1 MAKGKRLIL
10 FRGDKTLWIIVA
22 ILCITSILVVYSSTV
37 SMAYRKVEGD
47 TSFYVLR
54 QLRFI
59 LAGFFATVVVHWIE
73 PRFYL
78 KMVRIFFFVSV
89 TLALLAYTPWFGA
102 TINEASRWVNIPGL
116 GVTILPAEPLK
127 ISLVMLLAS
136 RLNRMQIHGGGIRRL
151 IPSLSMRQWRKHPE
165 ENFSIF
171 SNITRPIIFPI
182 LIATAVIMP
191 ANLSTSVIIFLISMI
206 ILLVGRVPGRE
217 VFRFAAIVGVIMVVV
232 ITVMYAMGVGRAR
245 VWVGRVDSYI
255 TSMTTTS
262 QDATANIA
270 EDEFQ
275 KTQARIAIASGGV
288 IGKGPGNS
296 TQRSQLPHPYSDFAY
311 AFIVEEYGIV
321 GGLFVLAL
329 YLWVLYR
336 AGVIMRK
343 SVSMSHALL
352 VLGLSLIT
360 VFSAFINMMV
370 SVGIIPV
377 TGQSLPLIS
386 LGGTSVF
393 FVCVSFGMMLG
404 VSRVSDQKEKQQ
416 KLEAFRLK
424 REQELAEA
432 AEQAEQQG
440 EHYDGEHYEDEHYD
454 GEHYEDEHYESE
466 HYEDERYGNKKGDT
480 NAHQAGAMTEVDDDN
495 PFIVTEGEASDNSGQ
510 GDDEREVY
518 SLEDADDYNN
528 GRRK

>member
-1 MAKGKRLIL
+1 MAKGKKLVL

-37 SMAYRKVEGD
+37 SMAYRKAEGD
-47 TSFYVLR
+47 TSFFVLR

-59 LAGFFATVVVHWIE
+59 LAGFFATIVVHWIE

-78 KMVRIFFFVSV
+78 RMVRIFFFASV

-116 GVTILPAEPLK
+116 GITILPAEPLK

-136 RLNRMQIHGGGIRRL
+136 RLNRVQIAGGGVTRL
-151 IPSLSMRQWRKHPE
+151 IPSLSMRSWRERPE
-165 ENFSIF
+165 ENIAVL
-171 SNITRPIIFPI
+171 SNVTRPIILPI

-191 ANLSTSVIIFLISMI
+191 ANLSTSVIIFTISLI

-217 VFRFAAIVGVIMVVV
+217 VFRFAAIVGVVMVVI
-232 ITVMYAMGVGRAR
+232 ITIMYVSGVGRAQ
-245 VWVGRVDSYI
+245 VWVNRVESYI
-255 TSMTTTS
+255 TSAATSTQDSTATT
-262 QDATANIA
+262 IA
-270 EDEFQ
+270 DDEFQ
-275 KTQARIAIASGGV
+275 KTQARIAIASGGI

-311 AFIVEEYGIV
+311 AFIVEEYGVV
-321 GGLFVLAL
+321 GGFFVLAL

-360 VFSAFINMMV
+360 TLSAFVNMMV

-404 VSRVSDQKEKQQ
+404 VSRVNDERERQQ
-416 KLEAFRLK
+416 RLEALRLR
-424 REQELAEA
+424 REEEA
-432 AEQAEQQG
+432 AAQQLLAQEEPQTEEHSQYYDQSYDDHNNSTQADYATPPQQWEQG
-440 EHYDGEHYEDEHYD
+440 
-454 GEHYEDEHYESE
+454 
-466 HYEDERYGNKKGDT
+466 
-480 NAHQAGAMTEVDDDN
+480 DDDN
-495 PFIVTEGEASDNSGQ
+495 PFIVSEGEGWQDNEEEDG
-510 GDDEREVY
+510 REVY
-518 SLEDADDYNN
+518 NLEEDDWEDEQYTQQQQD
-528 GRRK
+528 KYK